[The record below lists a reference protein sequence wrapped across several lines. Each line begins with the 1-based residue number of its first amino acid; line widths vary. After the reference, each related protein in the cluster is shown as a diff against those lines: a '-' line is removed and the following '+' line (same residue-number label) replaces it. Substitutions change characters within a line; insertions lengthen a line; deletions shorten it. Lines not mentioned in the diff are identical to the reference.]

1 MRFDHLHA
9 HQQLSRRQ
17 MLKLGAAA
25 AGTAALASG
34 GL

>member
-1 MRFDHLHA
+1 MRFDHLQA

-25 AGTAALASG
+25 AGTAAIASSWV
-34 GL
+34 